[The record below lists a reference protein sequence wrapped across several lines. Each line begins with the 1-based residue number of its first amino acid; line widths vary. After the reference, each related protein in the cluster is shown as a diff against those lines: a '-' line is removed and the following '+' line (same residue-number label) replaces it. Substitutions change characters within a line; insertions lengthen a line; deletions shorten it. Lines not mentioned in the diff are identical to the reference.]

1 MRCNN
6 CGTENNNGVKY
17 CTSCGKKLKKKSN
30 NTSKKKLHVS
40 LCILITVFVLIV
52 ATVFLNFFSILRI
65 PFLTKFTSLYLNI
78 DKEIGE
84 NSLYQ
89 PDVNHVS
96 VDTQSNIMYIDN
108 VIIVFFK
115 DDVTEIEIQNAINI
129 VDGKIIGSLPIVK
142 QYQVQVTESSL
153 LQLESLCNQL
163 MKSEVVDYATYDGV
177 LVNSDQ
183 VEPNDPGKKDAFSE
197 KQDWNEATPTGNNWW
212 AEAVYAPS
220 AWKYNDRMQK
230 ISIGVLDGGVDYEH
244 EELKNKVKFIS
255 PVNDKDDHGTHVCG
269 IIAAEAN
276 NKKGITGLLWNAD
289 LLTWD
294 IHLTDSDYKIL
305 KDNNETWSTE
315 SQMYGGLVVLVQ
327 KGAKVVNLSQGK
339 GESDSTSE
347 EFVSRE
353 GRLASQ
359 YMYMMLKNQYD
370 FVVIQSSGN
379 GNSNHISVD
388 AIYNGGFCS
397 INKDNCRHDDTVT
410 IDDIINR
417 VIVVGAA
424 KNDWGNSYTQR
435 STSNAGD
442 RVDICAPGEDVFST
456 VPGDVV
462 WAFEFSGG
470 YGEMSG
476 TSMAAPIVSGI
487 AGMVWAVNP
496 SLSGNQVKQIVCAR
510 ENTYYDVADN
520 KERNHPLDNTYRLVN
535 AQLAVEAAIEYDRNK
550 PFVVEIDDNNVYKAG
565 NYLIENNGKIFC
577 AKSDGIYYKEN
588 VTSEAKK
595 ISNTG
600 NVISLLSDG
609 ETVYYVEGY
618 DDCTDIDKRFTS
630 KKIYKTSINDSKS
643 EYIFSSNG
651 QADLITCQNG
661 CLYYID
667 ITKSGNEYKYSLMKH
682 KIGASD
688 STKLVGEWSA
698 DLPSYW
704 KDTAYC
710 LGNTIF
716 LTVNKSLC
724 SYNIGDDKYNELI
737 SASDGSI
744 CDIID
749 NKVCFRYS
757 KGESYYIAMID
768 ANSNVETSVPISKKY
783 DYQIVAQSGEYALF
797 SSTMSSG
804 EYNLYTID
812 LKTGKID
819 VSEGDAGGFLGKNY
833 FVAHDLVKPENLY
846 FMYGVRLYDENSKSL
861 KQMKSDDF
869 EINITKPMWI
879 IDSYIVDWNLNT
891 YKIYD
896 DTVDSLNTNKNI
908 LSQNES
914 WKTLY
919 IDHINS
925 MNKVYED
932 IYIAYIDDD
941 DIPELYVRGKY
952 HMAGAALC
960 WIDDGEVK
968 FQACAQNFGFKE
980 KSGKCYAYT
989 MQMGVSLLTE
999 YTLSDGKLTEKKI
1012 ASCSENNDTYTWDGN
1027 DVSKDDF
1034 WTKHQSYINNYTT
1047 PDYTEYTSREDFATT
1062 IESY

>member
-1 MRCNN
+1 MKTKKITAILISLILFCNAILICVPTAFAAKKIIYVN
-6 CGTENNNGVKY
+6 VDKDKIDYELPVMVSLGDSYSSGEGNEHFYDYDKPFSDRVNSSAWLAHRSEN
-17 CTSCGKKLKKKSN
+17 SWPGKLVLTAKDGSKIKMSDYRGKNWIFAASSGAVTWNLYDGHEQEKTASQIKSLTGNAFSDFDIKTQYLAPQLEVFKSLKKDSVDYVTMTMGGNDAGFTDVITSALVLRNRYFDPNCFSAFLQLKINNFNKSDGIRSHLETAYKQIAEAAGSQAHIIIAGYPNLLEPTGKTIVFSSFEANEIKKAVNYFNSGICDLVESLSDGDMKIHFVSVMDETKDYNFCGHEAYSNKPYINEIKITQKEDINALSPVSAYSIHPNEEGIKVYAHCVQEEINRIEKEKGN
-30 NTSKKKLHVS
+30 NTEPLVVEVDDDQGS
-40 LCILITVFVLIV
+40 
-52 ATVFLNFFSILRI
+52 NFKSG
-65 PFLTKFTSLYLNI
+65 KYLVNI
-78 DKEIGE
+78 D
-84 NSLYQ
+84 N
-89 PDVNHVS
+89 
-96 VDTQSNIMYIDN
+96 T
-108 VIIVFFK
+108 
-115 DDVTEIEIQNAINI
+115 
-129 VDGKIIGSLPIVK
+129 IIG
-142 QYQVQVTESSL
+142 
-153 LQLESLCNQL
+153 
-163 MKSEVVDYATYDGV
+163 
-177 LVNSDQ
+177 
-183 VEPNDPGKKDAFSE
+183 
-197 KQDWNEATPTGNNWW
+197 
-212 AEAVYAPS
+212 
-220 AWKYNDRMQK
+220 
-230 ISIGVLDGGVDYEH
+230 
-244 EELKNKVKFIS
+244 
-255 PVNDKDDHGTHVCG
+255 
-269 IIAAEAN
+269 
-276 NKKGITGLLWNAD
+276 
-289 LLTWD
+289 
-294 IHLTDSDYKIL
+294 
-305 KDNNETWSTE
+305 
-315 SQMYGGLVVLVQ
+315 
-327 KGAKVVNLSQGK
+327 
-339 GESDSTSE
+339 
-347 EFVSRE
+347 
-353 GRLASQ
+353 
-359 YMYMMLKNQYD
+359 
-370 FVVIQSSGN
+370 
-379 GNSNHISVD
+379 
-388 AIYNGGFCS
+388 
-397 INKDNCRHDDTVT
+397 
-410 IDDIINR
+410 
-417 VIVVGAA
+417 
-424 KNDWGNSYTQR
+424 
-435 STSNAGD
+435 
-442 RVDICAPGEDVFST
+442 
-456 VPGDVV
+456 
-462 WAFEFSGG
+462 
-470 YGEMSG
+470 
-476 TSMAAPIVSGI
+476 
-487 AGMVWAVNP
+487 
-496 SLSGNQVKQIVCAR
+496 
-510 ENTYYDVADN
+510 
-520 KERNHPLDNTYRLVN
+520 
-535 AQLAVEAAIEYDRNK
+535 
-550 PFVVEIDDNNVYKAG
+550 
-565 NYLIENNGKIFC
+565 

-588 VTSEAKK
+588 VTSNEKK

-600 NVISLLSDG
+600 NVICLLSDG
-609 ETVYYVEGY
+609 ETVYYAEGY
-618 DDCTDIDKRFTS
+618 DDYADIDKRFTS

-661 CLYYID
+661 CLYYLD
-667 ITKSGNEYKYSLMKH
+667 ITQSGNEYKYSLMKR

-716 LTVNKSLC
+716 LTVNNSLC

-737 SASDGSI
+737 SASDGNI

-797 SSTMSSG
+797 SSKMGSS
-804 EYNLYTID
+804 EYNLYTIN

-846 FMYGVRLYDENSKSL
+846 FMYGVKLYDENSKSL

-879 IDSYIVDWNLNT
+879 IDGYIVDWNLNT

-896 DTVDSLNTNKNI
+896 DTVDSSNTNKNI

-925 MNKVYED
+925 MNEVYED

-1047 PDYTEYTSREDFATT
+1047 PDYTEYTSREDFSTT
-1062 IESY
+1062 IKSY